1 MNRPS
6 RPVPMA
12 LPLALL
18 LLVTPGTAAA
28 IDGERGHGMLQ
39 PLYVACAP
47 ASGPDAELP
56 ALPAEGGG
64 DPLFLEKGRS
74 EQKIAL
80 IERVRRACQPASVA
94 RLLVP
99 LEDED
104 LQVRLATI
112 EALGQIQ
119 QSEAIEPLIE
129 RIGLET
135 DWQVRTALARSLAS
149 FQVHLPSSAVLN
161 LIANPGS
168 QPIRGG
174 EPELRTRCA
183 AVLVI
188 NQLRDVRYSRKAVV
202 FLFAFLDLPDPHLV
216 KVAEEALTLLRET
229 RNGYHEMVG
238 IIRKH
243 GFPDHRSKAAVWL
256 GRWRATSARPVLL
269 EVVAKET
276 HPLVLQA
283 VKDAL
288 TLLDKPA
295 SQ

>member
-1 MNRPS
+1 METTLMNRQW
-6 RPVPMA
+6 RPVRMA

-18 LLVTPGTAAA
+18 FLAVPGTTA
-28 IDGERGHGMLQ
+28 RGQGMLQ

-47 ASGPDAELP
+47 ANGTDADLP
-56 ALPAEGGG
+56 KLPAEVES
-64 DPLFLEKGRS
+64 DPLFSEKGRS
-74 EQKIAL
+74 EQKVAL
-80 IERVRRACQPASVA
+80 IARVRRACQPASAA

-104 LQVRLATI
+104 PQVRLAAI

-119 QSEAIEPLIE
+119 QPEVIEPLVE
-129 RIGLET
+129 RVGRET
-135 DWQVRTALARSLAS
+135 DWQVRTALAWSLAS
-149 FQVHLPSSAVLN
+149 FQSHLPSSAVLN

-174 EPELRTRCA
+174 ETELRTRCA
-183 AVLVI
+183 AILAV

-202 FLFAFLDLPDPHLV
+202 FLFAFLDLPDPRMV
-216 KVAEEALTLLRET
+216 KVAEQALSLLPET

-269 EVVAKET
+269 EVAAKET
-276 HPLVLQA
+276 HPRVLQA
-283 VKDAL
+283 VKEAL
-288 TLLDKPA
+288 ALLDTPA

>member
-1 MNRPS
+1 METTLMNRQW
-6 RPVPMA
+6 RPVRMA

-18 LLVTPGTAAA
+18 FLAVPGTTA
-28 IDGERGHGMLQ
+28 RGQGMLQ

-47 ASGPDAELP
+47 ANGTDADLP
-56 ALPAEGGG
+56 KLPAEVES
-64 DPLFLEKGRS
+64 DPLFSEKGRS

-80 IERVRRACQPASVA
+80 ITQVRRACQPASVA

-104 LQVRLATI
+104 PQVRLAAI

-119 QSEAIEPLIE
+119 QPDAIEPLVE
-129 RIGLET
+129 RVGRET
-135 DWQVRTALARSLAS
+135 DWQVRTALAWSLAS
-149 FQVHLPSSAVLN
+149 FQSHLPSSAVLN

-174 EPELRTRCA
+174 ETELRTRCA
-183 AVLVI
+183 AILAV

-202 FLFAFLDLPDPHLV
+202 FLFAFLDLPDPRMV
-216 KVAEEALTLLRET
+216 KVAEQALSLLPET

-269 EVVAKET
+269 EVAAKET
-276 HPLVLQA
+276 HPRVLQA
-283 VKDAL
+283 VKEAL
-288 TLLDKPA
+288 ALLDAPA

>member
-1 MNRPS
+1 METTLMNRQW
-6 RPVPMA
+6 RPARMA

-18 LLVTPGTAAA
+18 LVVSGITAS
-28 IDGERGHGMLQ
+28 GQGMLQ
-39 PLYVACAP
+39 PLYAACAP

-56 ALPAEGGG
+56 KLPAEVES
-64 DPLFLEKGRS
+64 DPLFSEKGRS
-74 EQKIAL
+74 EQKVAL
-80 IERVRRACQPASVA
+80 IARVRRACQPASAA

-104 LQVRLATI
+104 PQVRLAAI

-119 QSEAIEPLIE
+119 QPEAIEPLVE
-129 RIGLET
+129 RVGRET
-135 DWQVRTALARSLAS
+135 DWQVRTALAWSLAS
-149 FQVHLPSSAVLN
+149 FQSHLPSSAVLN

-174 EPELRTRCA
+174 ETELRTRCA
-183 AVLVI
+183 AILAI

-202 FLFAFLDLPDPHLV
+202 FLFAFLELPDPRMV
-216 KVAEEALTLLRET
+216 KVAEDALYLLRET

-269 EVVAKET
+269 EVAAKET

-283 VKDAL
+283 VKEAL
-288 TLLDKPA
+288 ALLDAPTSK
-295 SQ
+295 

>member
-1 MNRPS
+1 
-6 RPVPMA
+6 
-12 LPLALL
+12 
-18 LLVTPGTAAA
+18 
-28 IDGERGHGMLQ
+28 MLQ

-47 ASGPDAELP
+47 ANGTDADLP
-56 ALPAEGGG
+56 KLPAEVET
-64 DPLFLEKGRS
+64 DPLFSEKGRS

-80 IERVRRACQPASVA
+80 ITQVRRACQPASVA

-104 LQVRLATI
+104 PQVRLAAI

-119 QSEAIEPLIE
+119 QPEVIEPLVE
-129 RIGLET
+129 RVGRET
-135 DWQVRTALARSLAS
+135 DWQVRTALAWSLAS
-149 FQVHLPSSAVLN
+149 FQSHLPSSAVLN

-174 EPELRTRCA
+174 ETELRTRCA
-183 AVLVI
+183 AILAV

-202 FLFAFLDLPDPHLV
+202 FLFAFLDLPDPRMV
-216 KVAEEALTLLRET
+216 KVAEQALSLLPET

-269 EVVAKET
+269 EVAAKET
-276 HPLVLQA
+276 HPRVLQA
-283 VKDAL
+283 VKEAL
-288 TLLDKPA
+288 ALLDTPA

>member
-1 MNRPS
+1 
-6 RPVPMA
+6 MA

-18 LLVTPGTAAA
+18 LVVSGITAS
-28 IDGERGHGMLQ
+28 GQGMLQ
-39 PLYVACAP
+39 PLYAACAP

-56 ALPAEGGG
+56 KLPAEVES
-64 DPLFLEKGRS
+64 DPLFSEKGRS
-74 EQKIAL
+74 EQKVAL
-80 IERVRRACQPASVA
+80 IARVRRACQPASAA

-104 LQVRLATI
+104 PQVRLAAI

-119 QSEAIEPLIE
+119 QPEAIEPLVE
-129 RIGLET
+129 RVGRET
-135 DWQVRTALARSLAS
+135 DWQVRTALAWSLAS
-149 FQVHLPSSAVLN
+149 FQSHLPSSAVLN

-174 EPELRTRCA
+174 ETELRTRCA
-183 AVLVI
+183 AILAI

-202 FLFAFLDLPDPHLV
+202 FLFAFLELPDPRMV
-216 KVAEEALTLLRET
+216 KVAEDALYLLRET

-269 EVVAKET
+269 EVAAKET

-283 VKDAL
+283 VKEAL
-288 TLLDKPA
+288 ALLDAPTSK
-295 SQ
+295 

>member
-1 MNRPS
+1 
-6 RPVPMA
+6 
-12 LPLALL
+12 
-18 LLVTPGTAAA
+18 
-28 IDGERGHGMLQ
+28 MLQ
-39 PLYVACAP
+39 PLYAACAP

-56 ALPAEGGG
+56 KLPAEVES
-64 DPLFLEKGRS
+64 DPLFSEKGRS
-74 EQKIAL
+74 EQKVAL
-80 IERVRRACQPASVA
+80 IARVRRACQPASAA

-104 LQVRLATI
+104 PQVRLAAI

-119 QSEAIEPLIE
+119 QPEAIEPLVE
-129 RIGLET
+129 RVGRET
-135 DWQVRTALARSLAS
+135 DWQVRTALAWSLAS
-149 FQVHLPSSAVLN
+149 FQSHLPSSAVLN

-174 EPELRTRCA
+174 ETELWTRCA
-183 AVLVI
+183 AILAI

-202 FLFAFLDLPDPHLV
+202 FLFAFLELPDPRMV
-216 KVAEEALTLLRET
+216 KVAEDALYLLRET

-269 EVVAKET
+269 EVAAKET

-283 VKDAL
+283 VKEAL
-288 TLLDKPA
+288 ALLDAPTSK
-295 SQ
+295 